1 VQFVL
6 QVRRC
11 CWHFCWFLRF
21 IAWRINR
28 LLPAASCCCWRC
40 FPCQL
45 LDLQL
50 IAVLFCLTLKQLMVH
65 SAFPAFRFPSI
76 FILFVVALIEMENCI
91 GWASVSGEWVV
102 LWWCQQLVFVQWI
115 VALAPFGW

>member
-1 VQFVL
+1 
-6 QVRRC
+6 
-11 CWHFCWFLRF
+11 
-21 IAWRINR
+21 
-28 LLPAASCCCWRC
+28 
-40 FPCQL
+40 
-45 LDLQL
+45 
-50 IAVLFCLTLKQLMVH
+50 LKQLMVH